1 MCSTYQRF
9 CASLHVT
16 VLSHSQVLSL
26 SMHLSISRM
35 YCPCSLLSFKVYFL
49 SLICNLWNS
58 SSLSVSSVSI
68 VLSTLVHCALLNI
81 RTQAILFFLYTLL
94 AVNYP
99 LPLLCPGTYILATS
113 LLVYSS
119 QFRISSIQPPF
130 SISANH
136 LHVFIDF
143 IILFTFNFD
152 FTIDLVLLKYS
163 RLNQNF
169 IFFSL
174 ILLRSNI
181 PRYLQPS
188 FSIIL

>member
-1 MCSTYQRF
+1 MQLVLNVLVMCSTYQRF

-68 VLSTLVHCALLNI
+68 VLSTLVYCALLSI

-94 AVNYP
+94 AVNNP
-99 LPLLCPGTYILATS
+99 LPLLCPGTYILAMS
-113 LLVYSS
+113 LFVYSA
-119 QFRISSIQPPF
+119 QFRISSIQ
-130 SISANH
+130 
-136 LHVFIDF
+136 LK
-143 IILFTFNFD
+143 LFTFNFD

-188 FSIIL
+188 FSMFL